1 MEEFVLTALVPHKVD
16 AQQKRDIA
24 DAIVALPR
32 DQLAPGAVRMP
43 TRLGPKPC
51 LSKCVG
57 PQSLHFFRALS
68 ISTEFL
74 EEPVE
79 SWGQIPAYQKL
90 ESFVLN
96 MPVTNGESERM
107 IWRTVMYC
115 NIGHKGEAE
124 LQGTLQTV
132 GSAVSQVPNRDTKKA
147 LVAAYYKWL
156 LIPLVSVKSC
166 FNIYSY

>member
-1 MEEFVLTALVPHKVD
+1 MD

-32 DQLAPGAVRMP
+32 DQLAPGAVRML
-43 TRLGPKPC
+43 TRLGPEPC
-51 LSKCVG
+51 LSECVG

-90 ESFVLN
+90 KSFVLN
-96 MPVTNGESERM
+96 MPVTNDESERM
-107 IWRTVMYC
+107 I
-115 NIGHKGEAE
+115 
-124 LQGTLQTV
+124 
-132 GSAVSQVPNRDTKKA
+132 
-147 LVAAYYKWL
+147 
-156 LIPLVSVKSC
+156 
-166 FNIYSY
+166 